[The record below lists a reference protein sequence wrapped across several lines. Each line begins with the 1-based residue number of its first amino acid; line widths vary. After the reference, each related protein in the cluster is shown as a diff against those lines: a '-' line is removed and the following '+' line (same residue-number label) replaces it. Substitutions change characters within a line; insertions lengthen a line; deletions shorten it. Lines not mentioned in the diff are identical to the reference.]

1 MRCPRLACIWM
12 CFALYAVVAFFLSIR
27 FLCYIHSHRVSVIKL
42 SACIMVLCAACSR
55 LGYSGK
61 CVCGQISRE
70 SSTSRHKGDQP
81 NANNEMKL
89 DFITISNRFLCTSM
103 FCGPVKSHT
112 PRCHFRCAKEDFFPH
127 LTRHSFFFHSTF
139 VHYMYVCLIG
149 CFFLLSAV
157 SLCHVQTVCQ
167 CAGQYFFRR
176 CMCNGKFNIKTK
188 ADVCNTDNL
197 HCTSLCRL
205 MRQQSCVIRECYAF
219 KVMSKQS
226 NLILNLCWC

>member
-127 LTRHSFFFHSTF
+127 LTRHSFFFTLRLYITCMCAWLVAF
-139 VHYMYVCLIG
+139 FC
-149 CFFLLSAV
+149 FLLCLYV
-157 SLCHVQTVCQ
+157 TFKQ
-167 CAGQYFFRR
+167 CASVQA
-176 CMCNGKFNIKTK
+176 NISFV
-188 ADVCNTDNL
+188 AVCAMGNS
-197 HCTSLCRL
+197 TSKPKQMFVTLTIYIARL
-205 MRQQSCVIRECYAF
+205 SV
-219 KVMSKQS
+219 V
-226 NLILNLCWC
+226 

>member
-42 SACIMVLCAACSR
+42 SACIMVLLCAACSR

-89 DFITISNRFLCTSM
+89 DFITISNRFSCTSM
-103 FCGPVKSHT
+103 FCGPVKSHS

-127 LTRHSFFFHSTF
+127 LTRHSFFSL
-139 VHYMYVCLIG
+139 YVCTLHV
-149 CFFLLSAV
+149 CVLDWLPFFAFCCVFMSRSNTV
-157 SLCHVQTVCQ
+157 PVCRPIFQSSLYVQWEIQ
-167 CAGQYFFRR
+167 HQNQSR
-176 CMCNGKFNIKTK
+176 C
-188 ADVCNTDNL
+188 L
-197 HCTSLCRL
+197 
-205 MRQQSCVIRECYAF
+205 
-219 KVMSKQS
+219 
-226 NLILNLCWC
+226 